1 MGKPMFICPKGHYS
15 IVGPEMFS
23 VSPHEIVIDCS
34 VCHELTFVPCQTM
47 TGGEKPKCAHIDPAS
62 RGS

>member
-15 IVGPEMFS
+15 IVSPDMFS
-23 VSPHEIVIDCS
+23 MSPYEIVIDCS

-47 TGGEKPKCAHIDPAS
+47 TDGEEPEYQQSEQSS
-62 RGS
+62 R